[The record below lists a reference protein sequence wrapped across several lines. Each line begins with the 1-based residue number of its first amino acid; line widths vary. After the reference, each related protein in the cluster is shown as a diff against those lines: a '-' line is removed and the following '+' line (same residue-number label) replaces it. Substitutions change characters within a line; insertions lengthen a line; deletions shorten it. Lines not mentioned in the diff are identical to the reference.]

1 MLVMLSLSV
10 SIPGKL
16 KSLLDCGGSRTLDL
30 WFASTMPLSTELLY
44 DSTRFIA
51 RFGFDSH
58 RSHISPWGLL
68 RRSKEYEISKLS
80 DF

>member
-30 WFASTMPLSTELLY
+30 WFASTMPSCQLSY
-44 DSTRFIA
+44 CTRFIA